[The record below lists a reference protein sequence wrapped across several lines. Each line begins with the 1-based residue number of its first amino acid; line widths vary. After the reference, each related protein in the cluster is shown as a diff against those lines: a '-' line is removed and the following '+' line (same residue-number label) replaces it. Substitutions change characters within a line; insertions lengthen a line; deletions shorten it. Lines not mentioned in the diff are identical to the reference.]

1 MKSPEQQI
9 REERSVIDQL
19 DRDLIRILKERM
31 DAVEAV
37 ARSKSHDPGTSLFD
51 ADRESHITRAWAEES
66 ARQGLSNDFTG
77 RILTEVLDHSRH
89 VQRRWLNKASST

>member
-1 MKSPEQQI
+1 MKNPE
-9 REERSVIDQL
+9 RELSQGRSLIDQL

-37 ARSKSHDPGTSLFD
+37 AQSKSSDPRAPLFD
-51 ADRESHITRAWAEES
+51 PDRESRVARAWAEES
-66 ARQGLSNDFTG
+66 ERQGLSSDFTG

-89 VQRRWLNKASST
+89 VQRSRLKNQT